1 LNSPCRAA
9 AAVLLAAHL
18 VLATSGCHLLAPLAA
33 ISAPA
38 SLHYDTAFE
47 ARLAEGETV
56 DLTDAAW
63 RPYVETLD
71 EPVAI
76 VNWRDGVSTWEV
88 FFATNRGRVA
98 STAGTGREQFGNE
111 VLSTPQYGRAEVTL
125 PRRKRGVE
133 PKPAS
138 IAGLRLFAADRSD
151 SGENE
156 RVEFES
162 VGSTPR
168 DTFLAGVNRQV
179 LQSRQRDLLVFVHGF
194 NVDFR
199 SALVRTAQLAL
210 ELPFNG
216 AVVAYC
222 WPSQGGVLNYE
233 DDGPVNEQ
241 SVAPFA
247 EFLNQLIAAVPGQTR
262 INLVVH
268 SMGSRIVMQA
278 LDRMPSPAARKP
290 LSNVVLCAPDI
301 GLSDFAQWAPG
312 VVEQSERV
320 TLYANN
326 DDTALTAAMK
336 VHLERRAGDANPP
349 VVVPGIET
357 VDCSRVDFSFLG
369 HDYYSSA
376 DVLADVFAVIKERK
390 SAEQRPYLSRRKLP
404 DGAQYWEFT
413 GSAPQI
419 LWTWH
424 FDEPAGAP

>member
-1 LNSPCRAA
+1 
-9 AAVLLAAHL
+9 
-18 VLATSGCHLLAPLAA
+18 
-33 ISAPA
+33 
-38 SLHYDTAFE
+38 
-47 ARLAEGETV
+47 
-56 DLTDAAW
+56 
-63 RPYVETLD
+63 
-71 EPVAI
+71 
-76 VNWRDGVSTWEV
+76 
-88 FFATNRGRVA
+88 
-98 STAGTGREQFGNE
+98 
-111 VLSTPQYGRAEVTL
+111 
-125 PRRKRGVE
+125 
-133 PKPAS
+133 
-138 IAGLRLFAADRSD
+138 
-151 SGENE
+151 
-156 RVEFES
+156 
-162 VGSTPR
+162 
-168 DTFLAGVNRQV
+168 VNRQV

-278 LDRMPSPAARKP
+278 LDRMPPPDADKP
-290 LSNVVLCAPDI
+290 LANVVLCAPDV
-301 GLSDFAQWAPG
+301 GLADFSQWASG
-312 VVEQSERV
+312 VVEQSARV
-320 TLYANN
+320 TLYAND
-326 DDTALTAAMK
+326 DDTALNAAMK

-369 HDYYSSA
+369 HDYYGSNA
-376 DVLADVFAVIKERK
+376 DVLADLFSVIKEHK
-390 SAEQRPYLSRRKLP
+390 TAEQRRHLSSRRMP

-419 LWTWH
+419 LWTWN
-424 FDEPAGAP
+424 FDEPAVAP